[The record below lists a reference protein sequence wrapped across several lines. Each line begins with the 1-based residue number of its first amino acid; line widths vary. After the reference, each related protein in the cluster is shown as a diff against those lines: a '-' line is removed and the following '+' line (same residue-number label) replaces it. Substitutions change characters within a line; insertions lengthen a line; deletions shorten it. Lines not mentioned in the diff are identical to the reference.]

1 VRRVLY
7 PVRQIILN
15 FLKKSLPI
23 RTILLLA
30 FLLVGLLP
38 IVLMSVSAFFQA
50 KSALT
55 TEITH
60 DMQTRANATAN
71 EIDRLMFERLQ
82 NVASWSRLELMQDAR
97 IGDVDK
103 RLSHFLQEL
112 KTSYRDVYV
121 NLYVIDLDN
130 KIIASSDAAYIGAA
144 YQWQAEWLK
153 VALPASEITLLKPDA
168 NTLAITAEI
177 NDSLA
182 ERPIGKLVAVLNWQ
196 QINHI
201 LEDAVSGRGAAVLF
215 DKNAQVIAHT
225 AHWRQDGEG
234 YFLKAQ
240 GVSSSYLGLGWRFE
254 IAQHKAEVLAPVRQM
269 THIFIGLLSASIVLA
284 ILIGLPLVKYLT
296 EPLDRLTL
304 FAQHFMRAPTKSL
317 PPLEGP
323 QEVRTMSI
331 AFSKMIADL
340 ERSKEALTR
349 AAKLAV
355 AGEMASAMNHEI
367 RTPLGI
373 LRSSAQILSRE
384 PNLSADSKEICG
396 FMMSETERLNKLVT
410 TLMDAGRMR
419 PPEYAATDISVLIE
433 QAIAMM
439 RMQADKKSINLFY
452 AKPAALIVPCDSE
465 QMTQVLFNLLMN
477 AIYVLPEGGKILVN
491 LIQEAEFAVI
501 EVADNGIGVPE
512 AIQTQIFDPFFTRR
526 EGGMGLGL
534 AVVHSII
541 EAHHGKISVRNGAA
555 GSEYSG
561 AHFRVKLPI
570 LGAINP

>member
-1 VRRVLY
+1 MDAIKQKLY
-7 PVRQIILN
+7 LN
-15 FLKKSLPI
+15 MFEKSFPI
-23 RTILLLA
+23 RNILLAA

-38 IVLMSVSAFFQA
+38 IILMSVLAFYQA
-50 KSALT
+50 KGALT

-82 NVASWSRLELMQDAR
+82 NVASWSRLEVMQDAR

-121 NLYVIDLDN
+121 DLYVIDMQG
-130 KIIASSDAAYIGAA
+130 KIVASSTANLIGGQYITPPI
-144 YQWQAEWLK
+144 WLN
-153 VALPASEITLLKPDA
+153 VSLPSSEITILKPDA
-168 NTLAITAEI
+168 NNLAMTAEVI
-177 NDSLA
+177 DTL
-182 ERPIGKLVAVLNWQ
+182 ETKPIGKLVAVLNWQ
-196 QINHI
+196 HVQNI
-201 LEDAVSGRGAAVLF
+201 LEDAVSGRGAAALF
-215 DKNAQVIAHT
+215 DRSGEMIART
-225 AHWRQDGEG
+225 AGWKPSGSG
-234 YFLKAQ
+234 YVMKAQ

-269 THIFIGLLSASIVLA
+269 THIFVGLLLASILLA

-296 EPLDRLTL
+296 EPLDRLTQ
-304 FAQHFMRAPTKSL
+304 FAKHFIRTPSKNL

-323 QEVRTMSI
+323 QEVRTMSA

-384 PNLSADSKEICG
+384 PNLSAESKEVCG

-419 PPEYAATDISVLIE
+419 PTEYLPTDLSTLVD
-433 QAIAMM
+433 QAVAMM
-439 RMQADKKSINLFY
+439 RMQADKKSVSLTY
-452 AKPAALIVPCDSE
+452 AKPATLVVPCDGE

-491 LIQEAEFAVI
+491 VHQEAEFAVI
-501 EVADNGIGVPE
+501 EVADNGLGVPE
-512 AIQTQIFDPFFTRR
+512 AIQMQIFDPFFTRR
-526 EGGMGLGL
+526 EGGIGLGL
-534 AVVHSII
+534 AVVQSIV
-541 EAHHGKISVRNGAA
+541 EAHQGKISVRNGAA
-555 GSEYSG
+555 KSEYPG
-561 AHFRVKLPI
+561 AHFRVQLP
-570 LGAINP
+570 LFGATNS